1 MEAVVQQ
8 SPLQLAALVACPQ
21 RVQVRPAMGAHPRLA
36 VRITAK
42 AKAVAAKDAIF
53 DGIAAGD
60 KKAVQEAYKEF
71 LAVADIQEP
80 YKGKD
85 LEYSQGYSNEYD
97 WKSRTNKG
105 TIYVR

>member
-1 MEAVVQQ
+1 MQQ
-8 SPLQLAALVACPQ
+8 
-21 RVQVRPAMGAHPRLA
+21 
-36 VRITAK
+36 K